1 MTAEEVQRYAA
12 FVSKI
17 TDVIKSETNQDGLH
31 GCLIGIGVGQL
42 VGRGVTEAEVRALFE
57 RSLQT
62 VLQAQAQL
70 SKESS

>member
-17 TDVIKSETNQDGLH
+17 TDVIKSEPNQEGLH

-42 VGRGVTEAEVRALFE
+42 VGRGVTEAEVRELFE
-57 RSLQT
+57 QSLRA
-62 VLQAQAQL
+62 VMQAHAQL